1 METDTIAQSDGLKI
15 LVLEDSARDFEL
27 INEQLNDA
35 GFTLK
40 MSWVETE
47 DLFISALHEN
57 QYDIIMSDF
66 TLPGFDA
73 FGALRISKEICPEV
87 PFICVSGSIGEET
100 AIELLK
106 LGAVDY
112 VLKDR
117 PERLPFAV
125 KRAIDE
131 AREKKLRK
139 KAQEELL
146 FNYALFRIAGST
158 AKLGGWR
165 VDLDTNIATWSE
177 VVADIHEMPHGYAPG
192 VTEGIRFYAP
202 EWQDRITQVFTDCAE
217 RGIPYDEEMEIIT
230 RTGKRVWVR
239 TIGEA
244 VKNDEGKVSKVQG
257 SFQDITERK
266 QRIHALQKANM
277 ELQASQKV
285 TLDILENLKSEIQTR
300 TAKEAELR
308 KVTMAIEQAGETILI
323 TDPAGKIQYV
333 NPAFETVSG
342 YTPEEAVGKT
352 SAILKSGQQ
361 DEAFYQNLWETI
373 SSGRVWKGR
382 LVNKRK
388 DGSLY
393 TEAATISPVF
403 DAAGKIINYVG
414 VKRDITA
421 QLELTAQFQ
430 QAQKMESVG
439 RLAGGVAHDY
449 NNMLSVILGY
459 TEMAMGKVG
468 TSDPLHED
476 LQEILNA
483 ARRSTDIT
491 RQLLA
496 FARKQAIEPVVLDL
510 NTTVDGMLKMM
521 RRLIGEDISLAW
533 LPGFEVWPVKFD
545 PSQLDQILANL
556 CVNARDAI
564 KGVGK
569 VTIETVNVSFDD
581 AYCAMHR
588 GFTPG
593 AFVMLAVGDN
603 GCGMDKKTHDQIF
616 EPFFTTKGI
625 GKGTGLGLST
635 VYGIVKQNHGFI
647 NVYSEPDNGTTFK
660 IYIPSDTAG
669 IEVPK
674 DAKSSK
680 LLLGR
685 GETVLLVE
693 DESVLLVLI
702 KRLLESLGYTVLSAP
717 GPEDAF
723 RLAEEHIGAI
733 HLLLTDVIM
742 PKMNG
747 RDLAHQ
753 LTTLYPDMKHLF
765 MSGYTSN
772 VIAHQ
777 GILDEGVNFIQKP
790 MSKNDLAA
798 KVRKVLDT
806 E

>member
-1 METDTIAQSDGLKI
+1 METGIVAQGDGLNV

-27 INEQLNDA
+27 ISEQLNDA

-47 DLFISALHEN
+47 DAFKSALREN
-57 QYDIIMSDF
+57 QYDIILSDF
-66 TLPGFDA
+66 KLPGFDA
-73 FGALRISKEICPEV
+73 FGALRLSNEICPEV

-117 PERLPFAV
+117 PERLPFTV

-131 AREKKLRK
+131 AKRKKLQK
-139 KAQEELL
+139 KSQEELL
-146 FNYALFRIAGST
+146 FNYALLKIAGRT
-158 AKLGGWR
+158 AKLGGWS
-165 VDLDTNIATWSE
+165 VDLATNIAIWSE

-192 VTEGIRFYAP
+192 GNEGIGFYAP

-217 RGIPYDEEMEIIT
+217 KGIPYDEEMEIIT
-230 RTGKRVWVR
+230 RTGRRVWVR
-239 TIGEA
+239 TTGEA
-244 VKNDEGKVSKVQG
+244 VKNEEGKIIKVQG

-266 QRIHALQKANM
+266 QSLHALQEANM
-277 ELQASQKV
+277 QLQASQKA
-285 TLDILENLKSEIQTR
+285 TLNILEDLKAEIKTR
-300 TAKEAELR
+300 TAREAELQ

-342 YTPEEAVGKT
+342 YSREEAVGKT

-361 DEAFYQNLWETI
+361 DEALYQNLWETI
-373 SSGRVWKGR
+373 TSGRVWKGR

-388 DGSLY
+388 DGRLF

-421 QLELTAQFQ
+421 QLELTAQYQ

-459 TEMAMGKVG
+459 TEMAMGKVD
-468 TSDPLHED
+468 TSDLLHED
-476 LQEILNA
+476 LQEVLNA
-483 ARRSTDIT
+483 ARRSTEIT

-496 FARKQAIEPVVLDL
+496 FARKQTIEPVVLDL
-510 NTTVDGMLKMM
+510 NTTVDGMLKIL

-533 LPGFEVWPVKFD
+533 LPAFEVWPVKFD

-564 KGVGK
+564 NGVGK
-569 VTIETVNVSFDD
+569 VTIETANVSFDD
-581 AYCAMHR
+581 AYCAMNV

-593 AFVMLAVGDN
+593 AFVMLAVSDN
-603 GCGMDKKTHDQIF
+603 GCGMDKNTIEQIF

-625 GKGTGLGLST
+625 GKGTGLGLAT

-647 NVYSEPDNGTTFK
+647 NVYSEPDNGTAFK
-660 IYIPSDTAG
+660 IYIPRDTAG
-669 IEVPK
+669 IEEPK
-674 DAKSSK
+674 DAKSPQ

-693 DESVLLVLI
+693 DESALLVMA
-702 KRLLESLGYTVLSAP
+702 KRLLENLGYTVFSAASP
-717 GPEDAF
+717 SEAL
-723 RLAEEHIGAI
+723 RLAEEHTGEI

-742 PKMNG
+742 PEMNG
-747 RDLAHQ
+747 RDLAHR
-753 LTTLYPDMKHLF
+753 LTTLYPSMKHIF
-765 MSGYTSN
+765 MSGYTAD

-777 GILDEGVNFIQKP
+777 GVLDEGVNFIQKP
-790 MSKNDLAA
+790 LSTNDLAA
-798 KVRKVLDT
+798 EVRKVLDT
-806 E
+806 

>member
-266 QRIHALQKANM
+266 QRIHSLQKANM

-491 RQLLA
+491 SKPGSQ
-496 FARKQAIEPVVLDL
+496 AREMSSP
-510 NTTVDGMLKMM
+510 M
-521 RRLIGEDISLAW
+521 RRRI
-533 LPGFEVWPVKFD
+533 
-545 PSQLDQILANL
+545 IL
-556 CVNARDAI
+556 
-564 KGVGK
+564 
-569 VTIETVNVSFDD
+569 S
-581 AYCAMHR
+581 M
-588 GFTPG
+588 P
-593 AFVMLAVGDN
+593 
-603 GCGMDKKTHDQIF
+603 
-616 EPFFTTKGI
+616 
-625 GKGTGLGLST
+625 ST
-635 VYGIVKQNHGFI
+635 VVFR
-647 NVYSEPDNGTTFK
+647 SSTTGS
-660 IYIPSDTAG
+660 IACLR
-669 IEVPK
+669 
-674 DAKSSK
+674 AKASNCRVMS
-680 LLLGR
+680 
-685 GETVLLVE
+685 VE
-693 DESVLLVLI
+693 
-702 KRLLESLGYTVLSAP
+702 
-717 GPEDAF
+717 
-723 RLAEEHIGAI
+723 RLAALRI
-733 HLLLTDVIM
+733 
-742 PKMNG
+742 
-747 RDLAHQ
+747 
-753 LTTLYPDMKHLF
+753 
-765 MSGYTSN
+765 S
-772 VIAHQ
+772 
-777 GILDEGVNFIQKP
+777 
-790 MSKNDLAA
+790 
-798 KVRKVLDT
+798 
-806 E
+806 